1 MIDGLYDLTPTK
13 FGRVDNYITSAGNFG
28 KQIDH
33 WQGVDVILNARL
45 RAGLTVQG
53 GTSTGRRVTDNCEV
67 IVDSPGRRNCHVA
80 LPFQTEFR
88 GLASYQIPKV
98 DVLVSGT
105 FQSTVGAQL
114 QANWNVPNAV
124 VAQTL
129 GRPLSGGAANV
140 SVNLLNPGQLYGD
153 RINQFDLRVAK
164 TFRFAGKRLN
174 VGTDLYNV
182 LNRAPVL
189 TYNQT
194 FGSSVADADV
204 GAESAVRP
212 VQHSIRLLTAN
223 SNGPVRVEDPMTR
236 SHGCGAFL
244 ACTLSL
250 LALVVPA
257 ISAQVGRDG
266 GGSKGAPSSR
276 AAKPWTPPRTPWGD
290 PDIQGTFTNVAMRD
304 VPFERAV
311 ELGERSTITDAE
323 FAERLARDEQA
334 RRRSLEERVTPTAPV
349 FRGGEQVLLRPHP
362 LGRAWKRTQPAN
374 VAGHRSAQRPD
385 PSADPGGTAPRAR
398 GGAAQHGAR
407 PVGRSRGPRPVRP
420 LHHPRPA
427 RVR

>member
-1 MIDGLYDLTPTK
+1 MPVPLVFERQDGVKGFDDISPRIGAAYNVFGHGRTSIKANLGRYLYPANNGGRFSVSHPLDRTATTTSRSWIDANGNLAPDCNLLNPLAQDTRASGGDSCGAYSNDRFGTSLFATEVDPALLTGWGVRPYDWGLGVAIQQELLPRISVEASYNRRWWNSFQVTDNRALVPTDYDPYRITAPLDSRLPGGGGYLIDGLYDLTPTK

-45 RAGLTVQG
+45 RAGLTIQG

-80 LPFQTEFR
+80 LPLQTEFR
-88 GLASYQIPKV
+88 GLTSYQIPKV

-114 QANWNVPNAV
+114 QANWNVPNAI

-129 GRPLSGGAANV
+129 GRSLSGGAANV
-140 SVNLLNPGQLYGD
+140 SVDLLNPGQLYGD

-194 FGSSVADADV
+194 FG
-204 GAESAVRP
+204 
-212 VQHSIRLLTAN
+212 
-223 SNGPVRVEDPMTR
+223 
-236 SHGCGAFL
+236 
-244 ACTLSL
+244 
-250 LALVVPA
+250 PA
-257 ISAQVGRDG
+257 
-266 GGSKGAPSSR
+266 
-276 AAKPWTPPRTPWGD
+276 W
-290 PDIQGTFTNVAMRD
+290 
-304 VPFERAV
+304 
-311 ELGERSTITDAE
+311 L
-323 FAERLARDEQA
+323 
-334 RRRSLEERVTPTAPV
+334 TPTS
-349 FRGGEQVLLRPHP
+349 VL
-362 LGRAWKRTQPAN
+362 
-374 VAGHRSAQRPD
+374 
-385 PSADPGGTAPRAR
+385 RAR
-398 GGAAQHGAR
+398 FAR
-407 PVGRSRGPRPVRP
+407 FNVQ
-420 LHHPRPA
+420 LDF
-427 RVR
+427 